1 MNAIKLLLLSLLLT
15 ISNGTNYGQLTP
27 QRINYAGTKGIFF
40 TDKQEEQLL
49 KIVVDYDYVKASL
62 KRKDEV
68 INTLNLRILDKE
80 YEIKKASEQVT
91 LANERTTECINQNS
105 ALNFKLVAVRD
116 SLSDTQEKLIISRR
130 NNWIFGGISVFL
142 FSSLI
147 YTITH

>member
-1 MNAIKLLLLSLLLT
+1 MNAIKLLLLFLLLL
-15 ISNGTNYGQLTP
+15 ISKGTNYGQLTP
-27 QRINYAGTKGIFF
+27 QRINWDGTKGIFF

-62 KRKDEV
+62 ERQKE
-68 INTLNLRILDKE
+68 INSTLTLRILDKE
-80 YEIKKASEQVT
+80 YEVKEANKQVT
-91 LANERTTECINQNS
+91 LANERTTDCISQNS
-105 ALNFKLVAVRD
+105 ALNLKLVAVRD
-116 SLSDTQEKLIISRR
+116 SLADSQDKLSVSRR

>member
-1 MNAIKLLLLSLLLT
+1 M
-15 ISNGTNYGQLTP
+15 ISNGINYGQLTP
-27 QRINYAGTKGIFF
+27 QRINWDGTKGIFF

-62 KRKDEV
+62 ARQKE
-68 INTLNLRILDKE
+68 INSTLALRILDKE
-80 YEIKKASEQVT
+80 YEIEKASEQIT
-91 LANERTTECINQNS
+91 LANERTTECLNQNS
-105 ALNFKLVAVRD
+105 ALNLKLVAVRD
-116 SLSDTQEKLIISRR
+116 SLSDSQDKLSVSRR

>member
-1 MNAIKLLLLSLLLT
+1 MINKE
-15 ISNGTNYGQLTP
+15 ISYGQLTP
-27 QRINYAGTKGIFF
+27 QRINWDGTKGIFF

-62 KRKDEV
+62 ERQKE
-68 INTLNLRILDKE
+68 INSTLTLRILDKE
-80 YEIKKASEQVT
+80 YEIKEASKQIT
-91 LANERTTECINQNS
+91 LANERTTECLNQNS
-105 ALNFKLVAVRD
+105 ALNLKLVAVRD
-116 SLSDTQEKLIISRR
+116 SLSDSQDKLSVSRR

>member
-1 MNAIKLLLLSLLLT
+1 M
-15 ISNGTNYGQLTP
+15 ISNGINYGQITP
-27 QRINYAGTKGIFF
+27 QRINWDGTKGIFF

-62 KRKDEV
+62 ARQKE
-68 INTLNLRILDKE
+68 INSTLTLRILDKE
-80 YEIKKASEQVT
+80 YEIKEAGKQVT
-91 LANERTTECINQNS
+91 LANERTTECLNQNS
-105 ALNFKLVAVRD
+105 ALNLKLVAVRD
-116 SLSDTQEKLIISRR
+116 SLADSQDKLSVSRR

>member
-1 MNAIKLLLLSLLLT
+1 
-15 ISNGTNYGQLTP
+15 
-27 QRINYAGTKGIFF
+27 
-40 TDKQEEQLL
+40 
-49 KIVVDYDYVKASL
+49 VDYDYVKASL

-91 LANERTTECINQNS
+91 LANERTTECVNQNS
-105 ALNFKLVAVRD
+105 ALNLKLVAVRD
-116 SLSDTQEKLIISRR
+116 SLSDTQDKLTISRR

>member
-1 MNAIKLLLLSLLLT
+1 M

-27 QRINYAGTKGIFF
+27 QRINWDGTKGIFF

-49 KIVVDYDYVKASL
+49 KIIVDYDYVKASV
-62 KRKDEV
+62 KRKDEI

-80 YEIKKASEQVT
+80 YEIKKASEQIT
-91 LANERTTECINQNS
+91 LANERTTECLNQNS

-116 SLSDTQEKLIISRR
+116 SLSDTQEKLTISRR

>member
-1 MNAIKLLLLSLLLT
+1 M
-15 ISNGTNYGQLTP
+15 ISNGTTYGQLTP
-27 QRINYAGTKGIFF
+27 QRINWDGTKGIFF

-62 KRKDEV
+62 ARQKE
-68 INTLNLRILDKE
+68 INSTLTLRILDKE
-80 YEIKKASEQVT
+80 YEIKEAGKQVT
-91 LANERTTECINQNS
+91 LANERTTECVNKNS
-105 ALNFKLVAVRD
+105 ALHVSLEASRD
-116 SLSDTQEKLIISRR
+116 SLADTQDKLHIARK

>member
-1 MNAIKLLLLSLLLT
+1 M

-27 QRINYAGTKGIFF
+27 QRINWDDTKGIFF

-62 KRKDEV
+62 ERQKE
-68 INTLNLRILDKE
+68 ISNTLTLRILDKE
-80 YEIKKASEQVT
+80 YEIKKASEQIT
-91 LANERTTECINQNS
+91 LANERTTECLSQNS
-105 ALNFKLVAVRD
+105 ALNLKLVAVRD
-116 SLSDTQEKLIISRR
+116 SLSDTQDKLTVSKR